1 MSGAMAAFSMYPHS
15 LINFNI
21 WRYTCEP
28 KVHSLK
34 RKLMIPLLAMDAN
47 SSRHLANFHSN
58 VWGYNFLSYTS
69 QLTEIT
75 TQEKLEVDE
84 YKEKVMNM
92 LMEIHDNNTQ
102 KLVLIDTIQRLGV
115 SYHFHNEI
123 ETSIQNIFDA
133 SSQHSENND
142 NLHVVSLR
150 FRLVRQQ
157 GHYISSDVFKQFVES
172 DGKFKKTLNND
183 VQALLSLYEA
193 AQMRVHG
200 EDILEE
206 ALTFTTTHLESMIPM
221 LNNPLKVQIIEALS
235 HPIHKVMP
243 RLGARKY
250 IDIYENMESHNHL
263 LLKFSKLDFNMLQKQ
278 HQRELSELT
287 SWWKDLDLASK
298 VPYARDK
305 LVEGYTWT
313 LGLYFEPEY
322 SRARRM
328 LVKVFKMLSICD
340 DTYDAYATFDELVL
354 FTNAIQR
361 WDINAMDSLPPYLR
375 PFYQAILEIFDE
387 MEEELTK
394 EGKSDRV
401 YYGKFEM
408 KKLARAYF
416 KEAEWLNAGYIPN
429 CDEYIKN
436 AIVSTTFM
444 AVGTTSLIGM
454 EEFITKDTFE
464 WITNEPSILRASSTI
479 CRLMDDISDHETD
492 QQRGHVAF
500 VIECYMNE
508 YGASK
513 QEAYVKFRKEV
524 KNAWKDIN
532 KALLRPI
539 EVPIFVL
546 ERILNL
552 ARTMDTFF
560 QDEEDGYTNSNSKC
574 KDIITLLLVDSVTI

>member
-1 MSGAMAAFSMYPHS
+1 MCLCKRLGMSGAMATFSMYPHS

-58 VWGYNFLSYTS
+58 VWGYNFLPYTS

-92 LMEIHDNNTQ
+92 LMEIHDNSTQ

-157 GHYISSDVFKQFVES
+157 GHYISSDVFKQFVER
-172 DGKFKKTLNND
+172 DGKFKKTRNND

-221 LNNPLKVQIIEALS
+221 LNNPLKAQIIEALS

-263 LLKFSKLDFNMLQKQ
+263 LLKFSKLDFNMFAKA
-278 HQRELSELT
+278 
-287 SWWKDLDLASK
+287 ASK
-298 VPYARDK
+298 
-305 LVEGYTWT
+305 
-313 LGLYFEPEY
+313 
-322 SRARRM
+322 RA
-328 LVKVFKMLSICD
+328 
-340 DTYDAYATFDELVL
+340 
-354 FTNAIQR
+354 
-361 WDINAMDSLPPYLR
+361 
-375 PFYQAILEIFDE
+375 
-387 MEEELTK
+387 
-394 EGKSDRV
+394 
-401 YYGKFEM
+401 
-408 KKLARAYF
+408 
-416 KEAEWLNAGYIPN
+416 
-429 CDEYIKN
+429 
-436 AIVSTTFM
+436 
-444 AVGTTSLIGM
+444 
-454 EEFITKDTFE
+454 
-464 WITNEPSILRASSTI
+464 
-479 CRLMDDISDHETD
+479 
-492 QQRGHVAF
+492 
-500 VIECYMNE
+500 
-508 YGASK
+508 
-513 QEAYVKFRKEV
+513 
-524 KNAWKDIN
+524 
-532 KALLRPI
+532 
-539 EVPIFVL
+539 
-546 ERILNL
+546 
-552 ARTMDTFF
+552 
-560 QDEEDGYTNSNSKC
+560 
-574 KDIITLLLVDSVTI
+574 